1 MADIKKIK
9 LSDGS
14 VYSIFDEGALRLN
27 KDNILIT
34 GNKIVD
40 EVIIQ
45 GHLEIVEID
54 DVPVDQAIDNVL
66 VQDPITGRISRR
78 STSQLLADIGGMSCD
93 IQEGVFMVK
102 IGK

>member
-54 DVPVDQAIDNVL
+54 DIPVDQAIDNVL
-66 VQDPITGRISRR
+66 VQDPITGRIARR

>member
-54 DVPVDQAIDNVL
+54 DIPVDQAIDNVL
-66 VQDPITGRISRR
+66 VQDSITGRIARR